1 MNLRRK
7 VVGNCKL
14 RATLTLLV
22 LLWQCDVKSR
32 RGLFHLAPAR
42 KETDCS
48 VNRNLPVHAG
58 LVTVWCEATGTT

>member
-1 MNLRRK
+1 MK
-7 VVGNCKL
+7 GKL
-14 RATLTLLV
+14 GIYRLGGDLV
-22 LLWQCDVKSR
+22 LLCQCDVKLR